1 MDLQVLE
8 ALLPYLTILL
18 LLLLG
23 LIAGSL
29 IESRHIASIRERE
42 ERFRG
47 LPTITFEEPP
57 ADWRID
63 SSGLVA
69 GNIVVS
75 LDYFKRFAAS
85 LKMIVGGRVR
95 AFEPLL
101 DRGRRE
107 ALLRMK
113 QQASEQ
119 GYDAIINVRL
129 ETSRIA
135 NADGNTTAGVEM
147 LAYGT
152 AIRLVG
158 GKPLPQ
164 GADEVPAA

>member
-1 MDLQVLE
+1 MSAELLE
-8 ALLPYLTILL
+8 ALLPYLFVLF

-23 LIAGSL
+23 LIAGTF
-29 IESRHIASIRERE
+29 IENAHLSSIRERE
-42 ERFRG
+42 KQYRG
-47 LPTITFEEPP
+47 LPAITFEAPP

-69 GNIVVS
+69 GNVVVS

-85 LKMIVGGRVR
+85 LRVLIGGRVR
-95 AFEPLL
+95 SFEPLL

-113 QQASEQ
+113 EQASAE
-119 GYDAIINVRL
+119 GYDAILNVRL

-152 AIRLVG
+152 GVRLEG
-158 GKPLPQ
+158 GRPVPE
-164 GADEVPAA
+164 GADEVRAT

>member
-1 MDLQVLE
+1 MP
-8 ALLPYLTILL
+8 A
-18 LLLLG
+18 
-23 LIAGSL
+23 
-29 IESRHIASIRERE
+29 
-42 ERFRG
+42 
-47 LPTITFEEPP
+47 ITFEEPP

-69 GNIVVS
+69 GNVVVS

-85 LKMIVGGRVR
+85 LRVIIGGRVR

-119 GYDAIINVRL
+119 GFDAVINVRL

-152 AIRLVG
+152 GIRLVG

>member
-1 MDLQVLE
+1 MDVEFLRAV
-8 ALLPYLTILL
+8 LPYLFVLF

-23 LIAGSL
+23 LIAGSI
-29 IESRHIASIRERE
+29 IESRHFASIRERE
-42 ERFRG
+42 ARYRG
-47 LPTITFEEPP
+47 FPAVTLESPP
-57 ADWRID
+57 SDWRID
-63 SSGLVA
+63 SAGLVA
-69 GNIVVS
+69 GSVVIS
-75 LDYFKRFAAS
+75 LDYFKRFAGS
-85 LKMIVGGRVR
+85 LHILFGGRIR

-119 GYDAIINVRL
+119 GYDAVLNVRL

-152 AIRLVG
+152 AVRLAG
-158 GKPLPQ
+158 GKPLT
-164 GADEVPAA
+164 